1 MIFVMKGY
9 ATETMSV
16 AVYTH
21 RELIASQKIGF
32 GSAAAVIIFLCI
44 GLMVIGYTRMIRVEE
59 G

>member
-1 MIFVMKGY
+1 MIFMMKNY

-21 RELIASQKIGF
+21 RELVASQTIGY
-32 GSAAAVIIFLCI
+32 GSAAVVIFLCI
-44 GLMVIGYTRMIRVEE
+44 GLMVIGYTRLIRAEE